1 MINPFGL
8 LVRAFRAAVRTEV
21 ERSLADRRR
30 ALSLLPPTDDEMAS
44 IRDAI
49 AAAGFRPR
57 TATILP
63 FPAANDL
70 HTDTS
75 PQPPRPAA

>member
-1 MINPFGL
+1 MINPFAL

-30 ALSLLPPTDDEMAS
+30 ALTLVPPTDEDIAS
-44 IRDAI
+44 IGEAL
-49 AAAGFRPR
+49 AAAGYRPR
-57 TATILP
+57 SATILP
-63 FPAANDL
+63 FPANDP
-70 HTDTS
+70 HSDTS